1 MQAPDRMM
9 CNIVRSR
16 SVGSVVSVAA
26 LALALAACGGG
37 SYRPANAPS
46 ETTSTGAT
54 VDTSP
59 TAGAPAGIEP
69 NGATVTATS
78 PSPASPM
85 EGACPTGEPRGGMT
99 DRVSCLASCRGL
111 DDAVPLGSRCLS
123 QYADC
128 SLKCEEKFSRP

>member
-1 MQAPDRMM
+1 MM
-9 CNIVRSR
+9 CKTVRSR
-16 SVGSVVSVAA
+16 SVASALA

-37 SYRPANAPS
+37 SYRRANAPS
-46 ETTSTGAT
+46 QTTTTGAT
-54 VDTSP
+54 VDISP
-59 TAGAPAGIEP
+59 TAGAPTGIES
-69 NGATVTATS
+69 NGATVKTTS

-85 EGACPTGEPRGGMT
+85 EGACPEGEPRGGMT
-99 DRVSCLASCRGL
+99 DRVSCLESCRGQ